1 MTASESKVALAR
13 RLGLFDAT
21 MLVMG
26 GIIGAGIFINP
37 SVVARQLG
45 APWAIIGAW
54 LVGGAVALC
63 GAFIYAELAT
73 RRPEVGGQYAYLRE
87 AFHPLVAFLYGWT
100 LLLVMQSGG
109 LAAVAATFAHYFIE
123 LSALALPSWLVA
135 SVALACLTAINCL
148 GVRAGSTTQNLLM
161 TLKIGAIAALV
172 ACGLLLVPGAPP
184 DARSTARYA
193 SGFEL
198 ATDFGAALVPVFFAY
213 GGWQT
218 AGFMAG
224 ELRRP
229 ERDLP
234 RGLLIGVVCVIVIYT
249 TVSFVC
255 LHVLGAQGLMAT
267 NTPASEVMRA
277 ALGSTGARLIAV
289 GIAISTLG
297 LLSQGMLTVPRVYFA
312 MAEDGLFF
320 RRVRELH
327 PRTRVPVFA
336 ILLQGLLAIVVVVSG
351 RYEQILNYVV
361 SIDALWFGLTAV
373 ALFVLRRRAPAVPP
387 GNCVP
392 GHPWTTLF
400 FIAVCWLVVAS
411 ALYKYPRDGFIG
423 LLVLLAG
430 VPVYFLWRRRRP

>member
-1 MTASESKVALAR
+1 MTANEPKVALAR

-37 SVVARQLG
+37 SVVARQVA
-45 APWAIIGAW
+45 APWAIIAAW
-54 LVGGAVALC
+54 LVGGMVALA

-109 LAAVAATFAHYFIE
+109 LAAVAATFAHYFVE
-123 LSALALPSWLVA
+123 LFALALPSWLVA

-148 GVRAGSTTQNLLM
+148 GVRAGSTTQNVLM
-161 TLKIGAIAALV
+161 TLKIGAIFVLI
-172 ACGLLLVPGAPP
+172 ACGLLFAPKAPP
-184 DARSTARYA
+184 EAESVAREA
-193 SGFEL
+193 SKFKL

-218 AGFMAG
+218 AGFVAG
-224 ELRRP
+224 ELRHP

-234 RGLLIGVVCVIVIYT
+234 RGLLIGVACVIVIYT

-255 LHVLGAQGLMAT
+255 LHVLGARGLMVT

-277 ALGSTGARLIAV
+277 ALGSTGARLIAI

-320 RRVRELH
+320 RRVREVH

-336 ILLQGLLAIVVVVSG
+336 ILLQGLWAIVIVASG

-361 SIDALWFGLTAV
+361 SVDALWFGLTAV
-373 ALFVLRRRAPAVPP
+373 ALFVFRQRAPAASSSYS
-387 GNCVP
+387 VP

-423 LLVLLAG
+423 LLVLFAG
-430 VPVYFLWRRRRP
+430 VPVYFLWQGRRS